1 MAGLG
6 ETCTHIAAVLFY
18 LEATARIQGTTT
30 TCTQQTC
37 QRIIPAYFK
46 KIEYLPI
53 KDLDFTSALG
63 KKRKLDQIIDSTT
76 SVEAGTSKC
85 SKMYPATGKKPTE
98 AEMAD
103 FFDSLSKCC
112 TKPAVLSV
120 VPTFSD
126 KYVPK
131 SSLVTFPK
139 PLSTLYQSELLQ
151 LNYDE
156 LLARCELVSTDI
168 TQEMA
173 DAVEKETRA
182 QNQSKFWFKQ
192 RAGRVTASK
201 MRAVCHTNLAHPSPS
216 LIKTIRYPEEFS
228 FSSKQTAYGSKNEK
242 KASEMYYKITVKD
255 HLDFKL
261 SESGLVINPKWPFVG
276 ASPDG
281 VVSCHCCGK
290 GVLEV
295 KCPYSHQN
303 TDIQDAASQ
312 DNRFCLKKTDG
323 FLQLDNSHAYY
334 YQIQTQLFVCD
345 IEYCDFCVCTFV
357 EDDESKGLHIER
369 IYKNEAFWLE
379 CISKAQQFFKTCLL
393 PEILGKYYT
402 RPNSSL
408 TQVTDSGQPSSN
420 DSLKSK
426 CGDTDHSQT
435 LGNSSNSSESIDMSD
450 ASGTNRLSRTNT
462 TNDADGTSRAF
473 RSKSTNGSRA
483 YSSNTT
489 NDASGTSRVSS
500 SNTTNDADGISR
512 ASRSN
517 NMNDA
522 SGTSRSR
529 VPRSSTLDLRPCTSN
544 SMRSVP
550 DDHKEPTYCYCNGP
564 DKGKMIA
571 CDNPACP
578 FKWFHVRC
586 LGIRLIPKVNGTVLN
601 VKMNLP

>member
-37 QRIIPAYFK
+37 QWIIPAYFK

-76 SVEAGTSKC
+76 SVEAGMSKC
-85 SKMYPATGKKPTE
+85 SKMYPAPGEKPTE

-120 VPTFSD
+120 VPTFSE

-151 LNYDE
+151 LSYDE

-168 TQEMA
+168 AQEMA

-182 QNQSKFWFKQ
+182 QSQSKFWFKQ
-192 RAGRVTASK
+192 RAGRETVSK
-201 MRAVCHTNLAHPSPS
+201 MRVVCHTNLAHPSPS
-216 LIKTIRYPEEFS
+216 LIKTICYPEEFG

-242 KASEMYYKITVKD
+242 KASEMYYKTTVKD

-323 FLQLDNSHAYY
+323 FLQLNNSHAYY
-334 YQIQTQLFVCD
+334 YQIQTQFLSVTLNT
-345 IEYCDFCVCTFV
+345 VTFV
-357 EDDESKGLHIER
+357 YAHLWKMM
-369 IYKNEAFWLE
+369 KVKAFTLNVFIRMKHFGWSVFQKL
-379 CISKAQQFFKTCLL
+379 
-393 PEILGKYYT
+393 
-402 RPNSSL
+402 N
-408 TQVTDSGQPSSN
+408 N
-420 DSLKSK
+420 SLKPAYFQKSLENIIHGLILASPKSK
-426 CGDTDHSQT
+426 IVD
-435 LGNSSNSSESIDMSD
+435 NP
-450 ASGTNRLSRTNT
+450 
-462 TNDADGTSRAF
+462 
-473 RSKSTNGSRA
+473 
-483 YSSNTT
+483 
-489 NDASGTSRVSS
+489 V
-500 SNTTNDADGISR
+500 
-512 ASRSN
+512 
-517 NMNDA
+517 
-522 SGTSRSR
+522 
-529 VPRSSTLDLRPCTSN
+529 V
-544 SMRSVP
+544 
-550 DDHKEPTYCYCNGP
+550 
-564 DKGKMIA
+564 MIA
-571 CDNPACP
+571 SNPDVVIVIIVKHSAIVATAVSP
-578 FKWFHVRC
+578 
-586 LGIRLIPKVNGTVLN
+586 LI
-601 VKMNLP
+601 